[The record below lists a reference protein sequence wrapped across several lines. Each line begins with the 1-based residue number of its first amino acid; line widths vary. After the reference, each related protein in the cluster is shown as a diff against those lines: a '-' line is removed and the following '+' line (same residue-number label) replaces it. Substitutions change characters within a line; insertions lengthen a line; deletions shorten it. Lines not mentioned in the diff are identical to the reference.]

1 MLGIKIRDTFI
12 SLNPD
17 TTLTF
22 EMSHPVGIITDAL
35 DQVNGG
41 FSFPIEIPLDDV
53 NLGVIGHAQRLDLDS
68 VLIKDEY
75 CEVWI
80 DGVLLYIGLAYVK
93 AVSRTTCSLYMVF
106 NDITPIA
113 DVLLSELDL
122 GGTRTLGASEAVRTA
137 LADDTAAN
145 PLDHDFIF
153 CPVYNPVYSELWNT
167 AFPTAQQTFYQNFY
181 SSDDAAYAEYP
192 ACAITPFV
200 RLDYILRQIFA
211 HSGYSL
217 DNQWQDID
225 ELKLILIYN
234 NFNINT
240 HTAPAVSSWDEEID
254 LAYHVPYRKALDLVK
269 AVIGTFALGLYTD
282 PHDKTVELIPWR
294 DLISGP
300 VVADWTSKAAAD
312 YDYTTDRDYIS
323 RWRYDLDEAD
333 AMSVRFSG
341 VTFPQDLVLD
351 THTYIRQA
359 LAGVYFV
366 GVHYAIADNTYYWLE
381 SGRAAYTAQDFK
393 EQNNGSTAKEYISPL
408 IPMWNSHDIET
419 DGDVNDALVLQQ
431 QQLPA
436 IEHVGY
442 SSQYADMKTTCTSMR
457 LMIYR
462 GMQPYDTGIS
472 GTYPMAGVTRYNI
485 RGDVVGEYALTWDQP
500 GGIYDQWWKLP
511 YEMLLN
517 RKSVVRRLRLTIADL
532 VSFRFQ
538 HKIRIENQNYFM
550 LKFRFNVSSAGL
562 SPIEATMMTTL

>member
-12 SLNPD
+12 SLNPE

-22 EMSHPVGIITDAL
+22 EMEHPVGIITDAL

-41 FSFPIEIPLDDV
+41 FSFPIDIPLDEV
-53 NLGVIGHAQRLDLDS
+53 NLGIIGHAQRLDLDS
-68 VLIKDEY
+68 VLMQDEY

-80 DGVLLYIGLAYVK
+80 EGVLLYIGLAYIK
-93 AVSRTTCSLYMVF
+93 AVSRTTCSLFMVF
-106 NDITPIA
+106 NEVTTIA

-122 GGTRTLGASEAVRTA
+122 GGTRTLGASEAIRTA

-145 PLDHDFIF
+145 PLDYDFAF
-153 CPVYNPVYSELWNT
+153 FPVYNPVYRGIWST
-167 AFPTAQQTFYQNFY
+167 GFPTAQQQYYQNFY
-181 SSDDAAYAEYP
+181 SSDDGAYAEY
-192 ACAITPFV
+192 AVCAITPFV
-200 RLDYILRQIFA
+200 RIDYLLRQIFA
-211 HSGYSL
+211 HSGFTL

-225 ELKLILIYN
+225 ELKLLYIYN

-240 HTAPAVSSWDEEID
+240 HTAAAVSSWDETID
-254 LAYHVPYRKALDLVK
+254 LIHHVPFRKAIDLVK

-300 VVADWTSKAAAD
+300 VEADWTSKAAAD
-312 YDYTTDRDYIS
+312 YDYVTDKDYIS

-333 AMSVRFSG
+333 AMSVKFS
-341 VTFPQDLVLD
+341 VTTFPQDLVLD

-366 GVHYAIADNTYYWLE
+366 GVHYAIADNTYYYLE

-393 EQNNGSTAKEYISPL
+393 EQNNGGTSKEYISPL

-419 DGDVNDALVLQQ
+419 DGDINDTLALQQ
-431 QQLPA
+431 MQLPA
-436 IEHVGY
+436 IEHTGY
-442 SSQYADMKTTCTSMR
+442 IQESGDAKAPCTSMR
-457 LMIYR
+457 IMFYR

-472 GTYPMAGVTRYNI
+472 GTYPMGGITRHNI
-485 RGDVVGEYALTWDQP
+485 RGDLVGDYALTWDQT
-500 GGIYDQWWKLP
+500 GGIYEQWWKLP

-517 RKSVVRRLRLTIADL
+517 RKNVTRRLRLTIADL
-532 VSFRFQ
+532 VNFRFK
-538 HKIRIENQNYFM
+538 HKIRIENQNYFI
-550 LKFRFNVSSAGL
+550 LKLRYSVSSRGL
-562 SPIEATMMTTL
+562 SPVEATMMTTL